1 MENNIGK
8 VSFNSPSLKN
18 LLIGTSNVEHTP
30 TSAFVIECRDVPKRN
45 DKNEVIA
52 GTISK
57 KVLLAL
63 QPEIVKAIQEVGGDL
78 SSIKPFTVEIY
89 NDESF
94 LKKINNELIKGM
106 HGGKT
111 FTPKKAE
118 GDDLHIGKEIFSK
131 TILTNYKSEII
142 DFSQFKPLLDN
153 ISNLSNN
160 YSEYTKDKIQ

>member
-1 MENNIGK
+1 MENNFGK

-45 DKNEVIA
+45 EKNEVID

-63 QPEIVKAIQEVGGDL
+63 QSEIVKAIQEVGGDL
-78 SSIKPFTVEIY
+78 SSIKPFTIEIY

-94 LKKINNELIKGM
+94 LKKINNEVII
-106 HGGKT
+106 
-111 FTPKKAE
+111 A
-118 GDDLHIGKEIFSK
+118 K
-131 TILTNYKSEII
+131 TIDLEGALLALKWVSDGRNGGAYREFKLIISEI
-142 DFSQFKPLLDN
+142 K
-153 ISNLSNN
+153 LSGAK
-160 YSEYTKDKIQ
+160 S

>member
-18 LLIGTSNVEHTP
+18 LLIGTSHVAHTP

-45 DKNEVIA
+45 EKNEVID

-78 SSIKPFTVEIY
+78 SSIKPFTIEIY

-94 LKKINNELIKGM
+94 LKKINNELII
-106 HGGKT
+106 
-111 FTPKKAE
+111 A
-118 GDDLHIGKEIFSK
+118 K
-131 TILTNYKSEII
+131 TIDLEGALLALKWISDGRNGGAYREFKLIISEIK
-142 DFSQFKPLLDN
+142 FSGAK
-153 ISNLSNN
+153 S
-160 YSEYTKDKIQ
+160 

>member
-1 MENNIGK
+1 MENNFGK

-45 DKNEVIA
+45 EKNEVID

-78 SSIKPFTVEIY
+78 SSIKIY

-94 LKKINNELIKGM
+94 LKKINNELII
-106 HGGKT
+106 
-111 FTPKKAE
+111 A
-118 GDDLHIGKEIFSK
+118 K
-131 TILTNYKSEII
+131 TIDLEGALLALKWVSDGRNGGAYREFKLIISEI
-142 DFSQFKPLLDN
+142 K
-153 ISNLSNN
+153 LSGAK
-160 YSEYTKDKIQ
+160 S

>member
-45 DKNEVIA
+45 EKNEVID

-57 KVLLAL
+57 KVLLAI
-63 QPEIVKAIQEVGGDL
+63 QPDILKAVQEVGGDL

-94 LKKINNELIKGM
+94 LKKINNELII
-106 HGGKT
+106 
-111 FTPKKAE
+111 A
-118 GDDLHIGKEIFSK
+118 K
-131 TILTNYKSEII
+131 TIDLEGALLALKWISDGRNGGSYREFKLIISEI
-142 DFSQFKPLLDN
+142 KLLGAK
-153 ISNLSNN
+153 S
-160 YSEYTKDKIQ
+160 

>member
-1 MENNIGK
+1 MENNFGK

-45 DKNEVIA
+45 EKNEVID

-63 QPEIVKAIQEVGGDL
+63 QSEIVKAIQEVGGDL
-78 SSIKPFTVEIY
+78 SSIKPFTIEIY

-94 LKKINNELIKGM
+94 LKKINNELII
-106 HGGKT
+106 
-111 FTPKKAE
+111 A
-118 GDDLHIGKEIFSK
+118 K
-131 TILTNYKSEII
+131 TIDLEGALLALNWVSDGRNGGAYREFKLIISEI
-142 DFSQFKPLLDN
+142 K
-153 ISNLSNN
+153 LSGAK
-160 YSEYTKDKIQ
+160 S

>member
-45 DKNEVIA
+45 EKNEVID

-78 SSIKPFTVEIY
+78 SSIKPFTIEIY

-94 LKKINNELIKGM
+94 LKKINNELII
-106 HGGKT
+106 
-111 FTPKKAE
+111 A
-118 GDDLHIGKEIFSK
+118 K
-131 TILTNYKSEII
+131 TIDLEGALLALKWISDGRNGGAYREFKLIISEI
-142 DFSQFKPLLDN
+142 K
-153 ISNLSNN
+153 LSGAK
-160 YSEYTKDKIQ
+160 S

>member
-8 VSFNSPSLKN
+8 VSFNSQSLKN

-45 DKNEVIA
+45 EKNEVID

-78 SSIKPFTVEIY
+78 SSIKPFTIEIY

-94 LKKINNELIKGM
+94 LKKINNELII
-106 HGGKT
+106 
-111 FTPKKAE
+111 A
-118 GDDLHIGKEIFSK
+118 K
-131 TILTNYKSEII
+131 TIDLEGALLALKWISDGRNGGAYREFKLIISEIK
-142 DFSQFKPLLDN
+142 FSGAK
-153 ISNLSNN
+153 S
-160 YSEYTKDKIQ
+160 

>member
-1 MENNIGK
+1 MENNFGK

-45 DKNEVIA
+45 EKNEVID

-78 SSIKPFTVEIY
+78 SSIKPFTIEIY

-94 LKKINNELIKGM
+94 LKKINNELIIA
-106 HGGKT
+106 KT
-111 FTPKKAE
+111 IDLE
-118 GDDLHIGKEIFSK
+118 GALLALKWYLKWKIDISDISHFLQLILGPRTNIFLYLHII
-131 TILTNYKSEII
+131 
-142 DFSQFKPLLDN
+142 
-153 ISNLSNN
+153 
-160 YSEYTKDKIQ
+160 

>member
-1 MENNIGK
+1 MENNFGK

-45 DKNEVIA
+45 EKNEVID

-78 SSIKPFTVEIY
+78 SSIKPFTIEIY

-94 LKKINNELIKGM
+94 LKKINNELII
-106 HGGKT
+106 
-111 FTPKKAE
+111 A
-118 GDDLHIGKEIFSK
+118 K
-131 TILTNYKSEII
+131 TIDLEGALLALKWVSDGRNGGAYREFKLII
-142 DFSQFKPLLDN
+142 
-153 ISNLSNN
+153 
-160 YSEYTKDKIQ
+160 

>member
-1 MENNIGK
+1 MENNFGK

-45 DKNEVIA
+45 EKDEVID

-78 SSIKPFTVEIY
+78 SSIKPFTIEIY

-94 LKKINNELIKGM
+94 LKKINNELII
-106 HGGKT
+106 
-111 FTPKKAE
+111 A
-118 GDDLHIGKEIFSK
+118 K
-131 TILTNYKSEII
+131 TIDLEGALLALKWVSDGRNGGAYREFKLIISEI
-142 DFSQFKPLLDN
+142 K
-153 ISNLSNN
+153 LSGAK
-160 YSEYTKDKIQ
+160 S

>member
-1 MENNIGK
+1 MENNFGK

-45 DKNEVIA
+45 EKNEVID

-78 SSIKPFTVEIY
+78 SSIKPFTIEIY

-94 LKKINNELIKGM
+94 LKKINNELII
-106 HGGKT
+106 
-111 FTPKKAE
+111 A
-118 GDDLHIGKEIFSK
+118 K
-131 TILTNYKSEII
+131 TIDLEGALLALKWVSDGRNGGAYREFKLIISEI
-142 DFSQFKPLLDN
+142 K
-153 ISNLSNN
+153 LSGAK
-160 YSEYTKDKIQ
+160 SW

>member
-1 MENNIGK
+1 MENNFGK

-45 DKNEVIA
+45 EKNEVID

-78 SSIKPFTVEIY
+78 SSIKPFTIEIY

-94 LKKINNELIKGM
+94 LKKINNELII
-106 HGGKT
+106 
-111 FTPKKAE
+111 A
-118 GDDLHIGKEIFSK
+118 K
-131 TILTNYKSEII
+131 TIDLEGALLALKWISDGRNGGAYREFKLIISEIK
-142 DFSQFKPLLDN
+142 FSGAK
-153 ISNLSNN
+153 S
-160 YSEYTKDKIQ
+160 

>member
-1 MENNIGK
+1 MENNI

-45 DKNEVIA
+45 EKNEVID

-57 KVLLAL
+57 KVLLAI
-63 QPEIVKAIQEVGGDL
+63 QPEIVKAIQEIGGDL

-94 LKKINNELIKGM
+94 LKKINNELII
-106 HGGKT
+106 
-111 FTPKKAE
+111 A
-118 GDDLHIGKEIFSK
+118 K
-131 TILTNYKSEII
+131 TIDLEGALLALKWISDGRNSGAYREFKLIISEI
-142 DFSQFKPLLDN
+142 KLLGAK
-153 ISNLSNN
+153 S
-160 YSEYTKDKIQ
+160 

>member
-1 MENNIGK
+1 MENNFGK

-45 DKNEVIA
+45 EKNEVID

-63 QPEIVKAIQEVGGDL
+63 QPEIVKAIQDVGGDL

-94 LKKINNELIKGM
+94 LKKINNELII
-106 HGGKT
+106 
-111 FTPKKAE
+111 A
-118 GDDLHIGKEIFSK
+118 K
-131 TILTNYKSEII
+131 TIDLEGALLALKWVSDGRNGGAYREFKLIISEI
-142 DFSQFKPLLDN
+142 K
-153 ISNLSNN
+153 LSGAK
-160 YSEYTKDKIQ
+160 S

>member
-45 DKNEVIA
+45 EKNEVID

-63 QPEIVKAIQEVGGDL
+63 QPEIVKAIQDVGGDL

-94 LKKINNELIKGM
+94 LKKINNELII
-106 HGGKT
+106 
-111 FTPKKAE
+111 A
-118 GDDLHIGKEIFSK
+118 K
-131 TILTNYKSEII
+131 TIDLEGALLALKWVSDGRNGGAYREFKLIISEI
-142 DFSQFKPLLDN
+142 K
-153 ISNLSNN
+153 LSGAK
-160 YSEYTKDKIQ
+160 S

>member
-1 MENNIGK
+1 MENNFGK

-45 DKNEVIA
+45 EKNEVID

-63 QPEIVKAIQEVGGDL
+63 QPEIVKAIKEVGGDL
-78 SSIKPFTVEIY
+78 SSIKPFTIEIY

-94 LKKINNELIKGM
+94 LKKINNELII
-106 HGGKT
+106 
-111 FTPKKAE
+111 A
-118 GDDLHIGKEIFSK
+118 K
-131 TILTNYKSEII
+131 TIDLEGALLALKWVSDGRNGGAYREFKLIISEI
-142 DFSQFKPLLDN
+142 K
-153 ISNLSNN
+153 LSGAK
-160 YSEYTKDKIQ
+160 S

>member
-1 MENNIGK
+1 MENNFGK

-45 DKNEVIA
+45 EKNEVID

-63 QPEIVKAIQEVGGDL
+63 QPEIVKAIQEIGGDL
-78 SSIKPFTVEIY
+78 SSIKPFTIEIY

-94 LKKINNELIKGM
+94 LKKINNELII
-106 HGGKT
+106 
-111 FTPKKAE
+111 A
-118 GDDLHIGKEIFSK
+118 K
-131 TILTNYKSEII
+131 TIDLEGALLALKWVSDGRNGGAYREFKLIISEI
-142 DFSQFKPLLDN
+142 K
-153 ISNLSNN
+153 LSGAK
-160 YSEYTKDKIQ
+160 S

>member
-45 DKNEVIA
+45 EKNEVID

-57 KVLLAL
+57 KVLLAI
-63 QPEIVKAIQEVGGDL
+63 QPDILKAVQDVGGDL

-94 LKKINNELIKGM
+94 LKKINNELII
-106 HGGKT
+106 
-111 FTPKKAE
+111 A
-118 GDDLHIGKEIFSK
+118 K
-131 TILTNYKSEII
+131 TIDLEGALLALKWVSDGRNGGAYREFKLIISEI
-142 DFSQFKPLLDN
+142 K
-153 ISNLSNN
+153 LSGAK
-160 YSEYTKDKIQ
+160 S

>member
-1 MENNIGK
+1 MENNFGK

-45 DKNEVIA
+45 EKNEVID

-63 QPEIVKAIQEVGGDL
+63 QSEIVKAIQEVGGDL
-78 SSIKPFTVEIY
+78 SSIKPFTIEIY

-94 LKKINNELIKGM
+94 LKKINNELII
-106 HGGKT
+106 
-111 FTPKKAE
+111 A
-118 GDDLHIGKEIFSK
+118 K
-131 TILTNYKSEII
+131 TIDLEGALLALKWVSDGRNGGAYRDFKRIISELKLSGAKS
-142 DFSQFKPLLDN
+142 
-153 ISNLSNN
+153 
-160 YSEYTKDKIQ
+160 

>member
-45 DKNEVIA
+45 EKNEVID

-94 LKKINNELIKGM
+94 LKKINNELII
-106 HGGKT
+106 
-111 FTPKKAE
+111 A
-118 GDDLHIGKEIFSK
+118 K
-131 TILTNYKSEII
+131 TIDLEGALLALKWISDGRNGGAYREFKLIISEI
-142 DFSQFKPLLDN
+142 KLLGAK
-153 ISNLSNN
+153 SWYWL
-160 YSEYTKDKIQ
+160 K

>member
-45 DKNEVIA
+45 EKNEVID

-78 SSIKPFTVEIY
+78 SSIKPFTIEIY

-94 LKKINNELIKGM
+94 LKKINNELII
-106 HGGKT
+106 
-111 FTPKKAE
+111 A
-118 GDDLHIGKEIFSK
+118 K
-131 TILTNYKSEII
+131 TIDLEGALLALKWVSDGRNGGAYREFKLIISEI
-142 DFSQFKPLLDN
+142 K
-153 ISNLSNN
+153 LSGAK
-160 YSEYTKDKIQ
+160 S

>member
-1 MENNIGK
+1 MENNFGK

-45 DKNEVIA
+45 EKNEVID

-78 SSIKPFTVEIY
+78 SSIKPFTIEIY

-94 LKKINNELIKGM
+94 LKKINNELII
-106 HGGKT
+106 
-111 FTPKKAE
+111 A
-118 GDDLHIGKEIFSK
+118 K
-131 TILTNYKSEII
+131 TIDLEGALLALKWISDGRNGGAYREFKLIISEI
-142 DFSQFKPLLDN
+142 KLLGAK
-153 ISNLSNN
+153 S
-160 YSEYTKDKIQ
+160 

>member
-1 MENNIGK
+1 MENNFGK

-45 DKNEVIA
+45 EKNEVID

-78 SSIKPFTVEIY
+78 SSIKPFTIEIY

-94 LKKINNELIKGM
+94 LKKINNKLII
-106 HGGKT
+106 
-111 FTPKKAE
+111 A
-118 GDDLHIGKEIFSK
+118 K
-131 TILTNYKSEII
+131 TIDLEGALLALKWVSDGRNGGAYREFKLIISEI
-142 DFSQFKPLLDN
+142 K
-153 ISNLSNN
+153 LSGAK
-160 YSEYTKDKIQ
+160 S